1 MSPISDLVSPHS
13 LVPHP
18 PLRSDDGTH
27 QLEIKTGCIMSAL
40 FFSSFDVTRQ
50 AFYRSGLA
58 AAIVNLKPIVPG
70 HVLVIPTRVVPRF
83 ADLEQDELASLMAS
97 VQHVGRVIE
106 RVYGADG
113 LTIACQDGKAA
124 GQTVPH
130 VHFHLLPR
138 KIQGDA
144 FARND
149 DVYPALERSE
159 GGLVD
164 TLRRVPQP
172 LQVDADEDRKP
183 RTLEDMEKEALWLKT
198 FFDPVEGS

>member
-1 MSPISDLVSPHS
+1 
-13 LVPHP
+13 
-18 PLRSDDGTH
+18 
-27 QLEIKTGCIMSAL
+27 MSAL
-40 FFSSFDVTRQ
+40 FFSTFDVSRQ
-50 AFYRSGLA
+50 AFYRSRLA

-70 HVLVIPTRVVPRF
+70 HVLVIPTRVVPRLS
-83 ADLEQDELASLMAS
+83 DLKQDELASLMAS

-106 RVYGADG
+106 RVYAADG

-138 KIQGDA
+138 KLQGDH

-159 GGLVD
+159 GGLSD
-164 TLRRVPQP
+164 ALRQAPQP

-183 RTLEDMEKEALWLKT
+183 RTLEDMENEARWLKT
-198 FFDPVEGS
+198 FFEPSTDNDSANATWGILVIVLVRGA